1 MTGETILIVED
12 EALIVLHMTELLEKA
27 GYRLGDSAFSG
38 ETALQAL
45 GKSPPPDLILMD
57 IGLAG
62 SIDGIETAMQ
72 IRQHHD
78 IPIIFL
84 TAYSNITTIEKAKS
98 VSSCGYISKPY
109 MEKDL
114 LAAVE
119 NALRR

>member
-1 MTGETILIVED
+1 MTGEAILVVED
-12 EALIVLHMTELLEKA
+12 EGLIAFHMTVLLESA
-27 GYRLGDSAFSG
+27 GYRVIGQEYSG
-38 ETALQAL
+38 EMVLKTLK
-45 GKSPPPDLILMD
+45 KSPPPDLILMD

-62 SIDGIETAMQ
+62 SIDGIETALQ

-84 TAYSNITTIEKAKS
+84 TAYSNITKIEKAKS
-98 VSSCGYISKPY
+98 LSSCGYISKPY